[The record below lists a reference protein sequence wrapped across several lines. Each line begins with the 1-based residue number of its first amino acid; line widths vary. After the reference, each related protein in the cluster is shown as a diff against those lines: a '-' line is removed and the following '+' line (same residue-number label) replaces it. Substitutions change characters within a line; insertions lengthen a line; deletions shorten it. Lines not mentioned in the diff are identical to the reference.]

1 MEQIIGIDLAKRVF
15 QLHIASPLGKM
26 IKNTVVSRD
35 KLTAFIAQQPPS
47 KIVMEACGSANYW
60 SRQFKRLGH
69 EVKQISP
76 QYVAPF
82 RMGSKNDKNDAI
94 AIVEA
99 DSRPGMRYVPEK
111 TIEQQDIQC
120 LHRVR
125 QRLMKNRIAL
135 INQIRGLGLEYGI
148 AIPES
153 AHKVE
158 QCLPDHLENAE
169 NELTVLSRQLFQEL
183 LFELND
189 LQQRLNELDKRL
201 NHLNTQHEDIRRL
214 LTLPGVGPLGASVL
228 MITLGDGKDFKNGRH
243 FASYLGLVPKEH
255 SSGGKVRQLGISK
268 RGNSYLRGI
277 LIHGARSVVYRLN
290 KRPDEQCNELQRW
303 LKGLIERSGVNKAV
317 VALANKNAR
326 IAWALVNQQSVYLPQ
341 GGIM

>member
-15 QLHIASPLGKM
+15 QLNIVSSSGKFIQNKM
-26 IKNTVVSRD
+26 VSRD

-47 KIVMEACGSANYW
+47 RIVMEACGSANYW
-60 SRQFKRLGH
+60 SRQFKQLGH

-76 QYVAPF
+76 QYVTPF

-111 TIEQQDIQC
+111 TVEQQDIQC

-125 QRLMKNRIAL
+125 QRLMKNRTAL

-148 AIPES
+148 AMPES

-158 QCLPDHLENAE
+158 QCLPEHLENAE

-183 LFELND
+183 LFELKG
-189 LQQRLNELDKRL
+189 LQQRLKGLDKRL
-201 NHLNTQHEDIRRL
+201 EHLNAQNADICRL
-214 LTLPGVGPLGASVL
+214 LTLPGIGPLGASAL
-228 MITLGDGKDFKNGRH
+228 KIALGDSQEFKNGRH

-268 RGNSYLRGI
+268 RG
-277 LIHGARSVVYRLN
+277 
-290 KRPDEQCNELQRW
+290 D
-303 LKGLIERSGVNKAV
+303 
-317 VALANKNAR
+317 
-326 IAWALVNQQSVYLPQ
+326 
-341 GGIM
+341 

>member
-15 QLHIASPLGKM
+15 QLNIVSSSGKFIQNKM
-26 IKNTVVSRD
+26 VSRD

-47 KIVMEACGSANYW
+47 RIVMEACGSANYW
-60 SRQFKRLGH
+60 SRQFKQLGH

-76 QYVAPF
+76 QYVTPF

-111 TIEQQDIQC
+111 TVEQQDIQC

-125 QRLMKNRIAL
+125 QRLMKNRTAL

-148 AIPES
+148 AMPES

-158 QCLPDHLENAE
+158 QCLPEHLENAE

-183 LFELND
+183 LFELKG
-189 LQQRLNELDKRL
+189 LQQRLKGLDKRL
-201 NHLNTQHEDIRRL
+201 EHLNAQNADICRL
-214 LTLPGVGPLGASVL
+214 LTLPGIGPLGASAL
-228 MITLGDGKDFKNGRH
+228 KIALGDSQEFKNGRH

-268 RGNSYLRGI
+268 RGDAYLRGI
-277 LIHGARSVVYRLN
+277 LIHGARSVVYRLS

-303 LKGLIERSGVNKAV
+303 LKGLIERSGINKAV

-326 IAWALVNQQSVYLPQ
+326 IAWALVNQQSVY
-341 GGIM
+341 ISR